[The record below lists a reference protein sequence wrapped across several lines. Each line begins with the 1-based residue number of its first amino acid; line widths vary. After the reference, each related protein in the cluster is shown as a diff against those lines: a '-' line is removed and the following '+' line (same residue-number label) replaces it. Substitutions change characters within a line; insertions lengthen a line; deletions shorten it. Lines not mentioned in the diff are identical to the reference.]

1 LALKAIKNIMTP
13 EIFVGLNSQIKK
25 TFLSRQPE
33 NEKQYMMN
41 ICRVVY
47 GYLGIDMDYMTN
59 PKRTEELVKPKHISM
74 FLMKK
79 FNPKLY
85 QTVIGRLFNV
95 NHASVI
101 YAIGAVE
108 DQIKTNKYYRKQVEN
123 IIELLNQ

>member
-1 LALKAIKNIMTP
+1 MTP

-85 QTVIGRLFNV
+85 LTVIGRLFNV